1 MTQTRTETDSLGP
14 IQVPADCYWGAQTQR
29 SLDNFPIGIEKMP
42 AELIHALMIQK
53 KAAALV
59 NKALGL
65 LPVSVADAIV
75 AAADDVLSGSLTGQ
89 FPLAVWQTGSGTQT
103 NMNANEVLANRANE
117 RLGHPRGVK
126 TPVHPNDHCNMGQS
140 SNDTFPTV
148 MHIAAAKAITGHLL
162 PALRDLQNSL
172 EEKAQAEAAR
182 KAAERARQRE
192 AEEVQRDRALVLR
205 YPNQTAHDRAR
216 ANALEQVDLVI
227 GGLSEREKSLAL
239 RVQDLDQQLAAFSAQ
254 PNSAPSLLR
263 RQRLDAEA
271 ELAQQRRLLQQQ
283 RAERD
288 RINTKFNEELARLTK
303 LWLSDGR

>member
-1 MTQTRTETDSLGP
+1 MRP
-14 IQVPADCYWGAQTQR
+14 R
-29 SLDNFPIGIEKMP
+29 
-42 AELIHALMIQK
+42 
-53 KAAALV
+53 
-59 NKALGL
+59 L
-65 LPVSVADAIV
+65 LPVLMVITSAWLAGPAWAQKIYTCVDKNGRRITS
-75 AAADDVLSGSLTGQ
+75 DRPILECIDREQRQLSGS
-89 FPLAVWQTGSGTQT
+89 GTVQR
-103 NMNANEVLANRANE
+103 VI
-117 RLGHPRGVK
+117 P
-126 TPVHPNDHCNMGQS
+126 PS
-140 SNDTFPTV
+140 PT
-148 MHIAAAKAITGHLL
+148 
-162 PALRDLQNSL
+162 L

-288 RINTKFNEELARLTK
+288 RINTKFNDELARLTK
-303 LWLSDGR
+303 LWQSDGR

>member
-1 MTQTRTETDSLGP
+1 MVITSAWLAGP
-14 IQVPADCYWGAQTQR
+14 AWAQKIYTCVDKNGRRITSDRPILECIDREQR
-29 SLDNFPIGIEKMP
+29 
-42 AELIHALMIQK
+42 Q
-53 KAAALV
+53 
-59 NKALGL
+59 
-65 LPVSVADAIV
+65 
-75 AAADDVLSGSLTGQ
+75 LSGS
-89 FPLAVWQTGSGTQT
+89 GTVQR
-103 NMNANEVLANRANE
+103 VI
-117 RLGHPRGVK
+117 P
-126 TPVHPNDHCNMGQS
+126 PS
-140 SNDTFPTV
+140 PT
-148 MHIAAAKAITGHLL
+148 
-162 PALRDLQNSL
+162 L

-205 YPNQTAHDRAR
+205 YPNQAAHDRAR

-288 RINTKFNEELARLTK
+288 RINTKFNDELARLTK
-303 LWLSDGR
+303 LWLADGR

>member
-1 MTQTRTETDSLGP
+1 MVITSAWLAGP
-14 IQVPADCYWGAQTQR
+14 AWAQKIYTCVDKNGRRITSDRPILECIDREQR
-29 SLDNFPIGIEKMP
+29 
-42 AELIHALMIQK
+42 Q
-53 KAAALV
+53 
-59 NKALGL
+59 
-65 LPVSVADAIV
+65 
-75 AAADDVLSGSLTGQ
+75 LSGS
-89 FPLAVWQTGSGTQT
+89 GTVQR
-103 NMNANEVLANRANE
+103 VI
-117 RLGHPRGVK
+117 P
-126 TPVHPNDHCNMGQS
+126 PS
-140 SNDTFPTV
+140 PT
-148 MHIAAAKAITGHLL
+148 
-162 PALRDLQNSL
+162 L

-205 YPNQTAHDRAR
+205 YPNQAAHDRAR

>member
-1 MTQTRTETDSLGP
+1 MRP
-14 IQVPADCYWGAQTQR
+14 R
-29 SLDNFPIGIEKMP
+29 
-42 AELIHALMIQK
+42 
-53 KAAALV
+53 
-59 NKALGL
+59 L
-65 LPVSVADAIV
+65 LPILMVISSAWLAGPAWAQKIYTCVDKNGRRITS
-75 AAADDVLSGSLTGQ
+75 DRPILECIDREQRQLSGS
-89 FPLAVWQTGSGTQT
+89 GTVQR
-103 NMNANEVLANRANE
+103 VI
-117 RLGHPRGVK
+117 P
-126 TPVHPNDHCNMGQS
+126 PS
-140 SNDTFPTV
+140 PT
-148 MHIAAAKAITGHLL
+148 
-162 PALRDLQNSL
+162 L

-182 KAAERARQRE
+182 NAAERARQRE

-239 RVQDLDQQLAAFSAQ
+239 RLQDLDQQLAAFSAQ
-254 PNSAPSLLR
+254 PNNAPSLLR

-288 RINTKFNEELARLTK
+288 RINTKFNDELARLTK

>member
-1 MTQTRTETDSLGP
+1 MVITSAWLAGP
-14 IQVPADCYWGAQTQR
+14 AWAQKIYTCVDKNGRRITSDRPILECIDREQR
-29 SLDNFPIGIEKMP
+29 
-42 AELIHALMIQK
+42 Q
-53 KAAALV
+53 
-59 NKALGL
+59 
-65 LPVSVADAIV
+65 
-75 AAADDVLSGSLTGQ
+75 LSGS
-89 FPLAVWQTGSGTQT
+89 GTVQR
-103 NMNANEVLANRANE
+103 VI
-117 RLGHPRGVK
+117 P
-126 TPVHPNDHCNMGQS
+126 PS
-140 SNDTFPTV
+140 PT
-148 MHIAAAKAITGHLL
+148 
-162 PALRDLQNSL
+162 L

-288 RINTKFNEELARLTK
+288 RINTKFNDELARLTK

>member
-1 MTQTRTETDSLGP
+1 MVITSAWLAGP
-14 IQVPADCYWGAQTQR
+14 AWAQKIYTCVDKNGRRITSDRPILECIDREQR
-29 SLDNFPIGIEKMP
+29 
-42 AELIHALMIQK
+42 Q
-53 KAAALV
+53 
-59 NKALGL
+59 
-65 LPVSVADAIV
+65 
-75 AAADDVLSGSLTGQ
+75 LSGS
-89 FPLAVWQTGSGTQT
+89 GTVQR
-103 NMNANEVLANRANE
+103 VI
-117 RLGHPRGVK
+117 P
-126 TPVHPNDHCNMGQS
+126 PS
-140 SNDTFPTV
+140 PT
-148 MHIAAAKAITGHLL
+148 
-162 PALRDLQNSL
+162 L

-303 LWLSDGR
+303 LWQSDGR

>member
-1 MTQTRTETDSLGP
+1 MVITSAWLAGP
-14 IQVPADCYWGAQTQR
+14 AWAQKIYTCVDKNGRRITSDRPILECIDREQR
-29 SLDNFPIGIEKMP
+29 
-42 AELIHALMIQK
+42 Q
-53 KAAALV
+53 
-59 NKALGL
+59 
-65 LPVSVADAIV
+65 
-75 AAADDVLSGSLTGQ
+75 LSGS
-89 FPLAVWQTGSGTQT
+89 GTVQR
-103 NMNANEVLANRANE
+103 VI
-117 RLGHPRGVK
+117 P
-126 TPVHPNDHCNMGQS
+126 PS
-140 SNDTFPTV
+140 PT
-148 MHIAAAKAITGHLL
+148 
-162 PALRDLQNSL
+162 L

>member
-1 MTQTRTETDSLGP
+1 MVITSAWLAGP
-14 IQVPADCYWGAQTQR
+14 AWAQKIYTCVDKNGRRITSDRPILECIDREQR
-29 SLDNFPIGIEKMP
+29 
-42 AELIHALMIQK
+42 Q
-53 KAAALV
+53 
-59 NKALGL
+59 
-65 LPVSVADAIV
+65 
-75 AAADDVLSGSLTGQ
+75 LSGS
-89 FPLAVWQTGSGTQT
+89 GTVQR
-103 NMNANEVLANRANE
+103 VI
-117 RLGHPRGVK
+117 P
-126 TPVHPNDHCNMGQS
+126 PS
-140 SNDTFPTV
+140 PT
-148 MHIAAAKAITGHLL
+148 
-162 PALRDLQNSL
+162 L

-192 AEEVQRDRALVLR
+192 TEEVQRDRALVLR
-205 YPNQTAHDRAR
+205 YPNQTANDRAR

>member
-1 MTQTRTETDSLGP
+1 MVISSAWLAGP
-14 IQVPADCYWGAQTQR
+14 AWAQKIYTCVDKNGRRITSDRPILECIDREQR
-29 SLDNFPIGIEKMP
+29 
-42 AELIHALMIQK
+42 Q
-53 KAAALV
+53 
-59 NKALGL
+59 
-65 LPVSVADAIV
+65 
-75 AAADDVLSGSLTGQ
+75 LSGS
-89 FPLAVWQTGSGTQT
+89 GTVQR
-103 NMNANEVLANRANE
+103 VI
-117 RLGHPRGVK
+117 P
-126 TPVHPNDHCNMGQS
+126 PS
-140 SNDTFPTV
+140 PT
-148 MHIAAAKAITGHLL
+148 
-162 PALRDLQNSL
+162 L

-239 RVQDLDQQLAAFSAQ
+239 RLQDLDQQLAAFSAQ
-254 PNSAPSLLR
+254 PNNAPSLLR

-288 RINTKFNEELARLTK
+288 RINTKFNDELARLTK

>member
-1 MTQTRTETDSLGP
+1 MRP
-14 IQVPADCYWGAQTQR
+14 R
-29 SLDNFPIGIEKMP
+29 
-42 AELIHALMIQK
+42 
-53 KAAALV
+53 
-59 NKALGL
+59 L
-65 LPVSVADAIV
+65 LPVLMVITSAWLAGPAWAQKIYTCVDKNGRRITS
-75 AAADDVLSGSLTGQ
+75 DRPILECIDREQRQLSGS
-89 FPLAVWQTGSGTQT
+89 GTVQR
-103 NMNANEVLANRANE
+103 VI
-117 RLGHPRGVK
+117 P
-126 TPVHPNDHCNMGQS
+126 PS
-140 SNDTFPTV
+140 PT
-148 MHIAAAKAITGHLL
+148 
-162 PALRDLQNSL
+162 L

>member
-1 MTQTRTETDSLGP
+1 MRP
-14 IQVPADCYWGAQTQR
+14 R
-29 SLDNFPIGIEKMP
+29 
-42 AELIHALMIQK
+42 
-53 KAAALV
+53 
-59 NKALGL
+59 L
-65 LPVSVADAIV
+65 LPILMVISSAW
-75 AAADDVLSGSLTGQ
+75 
-89 FPLAVWQTGSGTQT
+89 LAGPAWAQKIYTCVDKNGRRITSDRPILECIDREQRQLNGSGTVQR
-103 NMNANEVLANRANE
+103 VI
-117 RLGHPRGVK
+117 P
-126 TPVHPNDHCNMGQS
+126 PS
-140 SNDTFPTV
+140 PT
-148 MHIAAAKAITGHLL
+148 
-162 PALRDLQNSL
+162 L

-182 KAAERARQRE
+182 NAAERARQRE

-239 RVQDLDQQLAAFSAQ
+239 RLQDLDQQLAAFSAQ
-254 PNSAPSLLR
+254 PNNAPSLLR

-288 RINTKFNEELARLTK
+288 RINTKFNDELARLTK

>member
-1 MTQTRTETDSLGP
+1 MVITSAWLAGP
-14 IQVPADCYWGAQTQR
+14 AWAQKIYTCVDKNGRRITSDRPILECIDREQR
-29 SLDNFPIGIEKMP
+29 
-42 AELIHALMIQK
+42 Q
-53 KAAALV
+53 
-59 NKALGL
+59 
-65 LPVSVADAIV
+65 
-75 AAADDVLSGSLTGQ
+75 LSGS
-89 FPLAVWQTGSGTQT
+89 GTVQR
-103 NMNANEVLANRANE
+103 VI
-117 RLGHPRGVK
+117 P
-126 TPVHPNDHCNMGQS
+126 PS
-140 SNDTFPTV
+140 PT
-148 MHIAAAKAITGHLL
+148 
-162 PALRDLQNSL
+162 L

-239 RVQDLDQQLAAFSAQ
+239 RLQDLDQQLAAFSAQ
-254 PNSAPSLLR
+254 PNNAPSLLR

-288 RINTKFNEELARLTK
+288 RINTKFNDELARLTK

>member
-1 MTQTRTETDSLGP
+1 MVITSAWLAGPAWAQKIYTCVDKNGRRITSDRP
-14 IQVPADCYWGAQTQR
+14 IQECIDREQR
-29 SLDNFPIGIEKMP
+29 
-42 AELIHALMIQK
+42 Q
-53 KAAALV
+53 
-59 NKALGL
+59 
-65 LPVSVADAIV
+65 
-75 AAADDVLSGSLTGQ
+75 LSGS
-89 FPLAVWQTGSGTQT
+89 GTVQR
-103 NMNANEVLANRANE
+103 VI
-117 RLGHPRGVK
+117 P
-126 TPVHPNDHCNMGQS
+126 PS
-140 SNDTFPTV
+140 PT
-148 MHIAAAKAITGHLL
+148 
-162 PALRDLQNSL
+162 L

>member
-1 MTQTRTETDSLGP
+1 MVITSAWLAGP
-14 IQVPADCYWGAQTQR
+14 AWAQKIYTCVDKNGRRITSDRPILECIDREQR
-29 SLDNFPIGIEKMP
+29 
-42 AELIHALMIQK
+42 Q
-53 KAAALV
+53 
-59 NKALGL
+59 
-65 LPVSVADAIV
+65 
-75 AAADDVLSGSLTGQ
+75 LSGS
-89 FPLAVWQTGSGTQT
+89 GTVQR
-103 NMNANEVLANRANE
+103 VI
-117 RLGHPRGVK
+117 P
-126 TPVHPNDHCNMGQS
+126 PS
-140 SNDTFPTV
+140 PT
-148 MHIAAAKAITGHLL
+148 
-162 PALRDLQNSL
+162 L

-192 AEEVQRDRALVLR
+192 TEEVQRDRALVLR

>member
-1 MTQTRTETDSLGP
+1 MVITSAWLAGP
-14 IQVPADCYWGAQTQR
+14 AWAQKIYTCVDKNGRRITSDRPILECIDREQR
-29 SLDNFPIGIEKMP
+29 
-42 AELIHALMIQK
+42 Q
-53 KAAALV
+53 
-59 NKALGL
+59 
-65 LPVSVADAIV
+65 
-75 AAADDVLSGSLTGQ
+75 LSGS
-89 FPLAVWQTGSGTQT
+89 GTVQR
-103 NMNANEVLANRANE
+103 VI
-117 RLGHPRGVK
+117 P
-126 TPVHPNDHCNMGQS
+126 PS
-140 SNDTFPTV
+140 PT
-148 MHIAAAKAITGHLL
+148 
-162 PALRDLQNSL
+162 L

-288 RINTKFNEELARLTK
+288 RINTKFNDELARLTK
-303 LWLSDGR
+303 LWQSDGR